1 MIRKDYTYQLN
12 LLIEVY
18 KCVCVYYIFIWDDKI
33 EKYKKV

>member
-18 KCVCVYYIFIWDDKI
+18 KCVCVCVCVCVCYIFIWDDKI
-33 EKYKKV
+33 